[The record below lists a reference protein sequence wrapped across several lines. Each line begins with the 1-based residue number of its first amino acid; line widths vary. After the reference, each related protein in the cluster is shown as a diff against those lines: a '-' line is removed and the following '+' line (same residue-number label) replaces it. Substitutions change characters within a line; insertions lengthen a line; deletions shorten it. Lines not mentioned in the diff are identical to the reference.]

1 MVLYGK
7 ILSSCK
13 KKEKEKNVMACRE
26 LMRSQKQDFDICV
39 LSY

>member
-1 MVLYGK
+1 MVKYYHRV
-7 ILSSCK
+7 

-39 LSY
+39 VSY